1 MLDQLVADTIRKHR
15 MFSHDDTVGVAVSGG
30 RDSVCLLDILGTLGY
45 RLRVLHVN
53 HHLRAEADSDQ
64 AFVEKL
70 SADRG
75 LECVVEHARIGEGNL
90 EQEAREARRRFFAKF
105 PIVATGHT
113 LDDQAETVLY
123 RLLRGAGAAGLRGI
137 LAVNGGTVRPLLEA
151 SGAAIDAW
159 VAERGLR
166 FVVDRTNFDSRF
178 ERNRIRHE
186 LLPEL
191 ERDWNPQLRSAL
203 AATAQLAAEEERFF
217 ESELNRVWPT
227 LTTRAPEILDCPALR
242 QLPLALR
249 RRAVRRAIAQAKGDL
264 RRIDFEHVAAVLNL
278 MESANGHGRVVLP
291 GVDAMRS
298 FDWMRFSP
306 YLGPRPADESR
317 DWRITI
323 DRPGVYSTPAGD
335 RVVIRGYTE
344 EDWGKSLILRNWRP
358 GDAISLDGREATK
371 VKQLFQDRRIPL
383 WERRGW
389 PVIERDGLV
398 VWAGKFGGIE
408 WAHLDV

>member
-1 MLDQLVADTIRKHR
+1 
-15 MFSHDDTVGVAVSGG
+15 
-30 RDSVCLLDILGTLGY
+30 
-45 RLRVLHVN
+45 
-53 HHLRAEADSDQ
+53 
-64 AFVEKL
+64 
-70 SADRG
+70 
-75 LECVVEHARIGEGNL
+75 
-90 EQEAREARRRFFAKF
+90 
-105 PIVATGHT
+105 
-113 LDDQAETVLY
+113 
-123 RLLRGAGAAGLRGI
+123 
-137 LAVNGGTVRPLLEA
+137 
-151 SGAAIDAW
+151 
-159 VAERGLR
+159 
-166 FVVDRTNFDSRF
+166 
-178 ERNRIRHE
+178 